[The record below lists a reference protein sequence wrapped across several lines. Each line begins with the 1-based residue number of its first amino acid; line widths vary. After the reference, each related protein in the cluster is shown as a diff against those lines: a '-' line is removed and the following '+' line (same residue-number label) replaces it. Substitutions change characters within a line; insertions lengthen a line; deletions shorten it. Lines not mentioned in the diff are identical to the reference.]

1 MKNRLKK
8 YQSQSQERDL
18 RNLIF
23 IAIKLLTI
31 IFIDVE
37 DVLWTFVLF

>member
-1 MKNRLKK
+1 MKNRQKK
-8 YQSQSQERDL
+8 YQSQSQEKDL

-23 IAIKLLTI
+23 IAIKLSTI
-31 IFIDVE
+31 IFIDVG